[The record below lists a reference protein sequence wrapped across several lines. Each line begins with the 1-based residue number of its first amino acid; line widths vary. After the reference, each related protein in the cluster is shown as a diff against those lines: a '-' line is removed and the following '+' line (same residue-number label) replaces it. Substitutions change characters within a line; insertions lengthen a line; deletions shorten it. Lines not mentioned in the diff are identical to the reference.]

1 MLTFIQGSSGSGKT
15 EFIRQKIGSMLAKKD
30 QRIILIVPE
39 QFSFESERSIHRIL
53 GPQKASQVEVASFTR
68 LADGIFREYGGLAGS
83 YADETKKLILMNL
96 AVHELRDSLSF
107 YKKAS
112 AYESFTGL
120 MVQTVAELK
129 NAGISPEELEKI
141 ASRVES
147 DSLRDK
153 VEDISTLYAAYDAL
167 LHKAFFDPLES
178 LSRAAKKVKGTGYF
192 ENAAVF
198 VDEFKGFTAGEY
210 ELLREI
216 IKQSPMVYVSLCME
230 QEAQGEYGLFAFV
243 QATRDRL
250 TRIARQAGIT
260 VAAPVELLPGGR
272 FSDPELA
279 HFERT
284 VLRPAGEPYRG
295 NPTGGVEFV
304 TAQNEYDE
312 ADYAMGAILD
322 LVKSGDYRFRDV
334 AVVTRDLSV
343 YRHVL
348 ESAFQK
354 YDIPYYLDERNP
366 IESKPLIRFVR
377 SFLELAAR
385 GISTEGALN
394 LFKCG
399 LTPFTTEQ
407 VGGLEN
413 YCYTWDIRGTGWNSP
428 FIANP
433 SGFAAA
439 LTEQD
444 AEALAQANALREYL
458 KNGVDHFC
466 ARCGDTARS
475 MSTAL
480 YDALEELGV
489 KASLEG
495 IIAGLEQDAQPV
507 LAEDYA
513 RVWEILLELLDAVV
527 LAAGEVRLTR
537 ARFLELVSL
546 AARESDMGTLPQTL
560 DSVTVGDLSRVRMG
574 TPKAVIVLGANQG
587 VLPMI
592 PAQGGA
598 FSKRERKLLIQSGA
612 ELFETEEQTI
622 AEERFLAYKA
632 LSAPSH
638 KLIVTARRADV
649 AGTPLR
655 PSELFLQAKS
665 IFGERVAADAQDM
678 GLLFGC
684 RSPRTA
690 FLKLAEHYREDTPET
705 AALREY
711 LGSLPEYRDKAEL
724 LRRMLHPAPLR
735 LTDPA
740 AIRGLFGTRMQVS
753 PSRIE
758 TFYQCRFRYFCA
770 SGLQAKPRTKAELNP
785 METGSMIHQV
795 LYAVTANS
803 EYDFVTLPEKELRAR
818 VREELDRY
826 LETVMGGKKDKTARF
841 TYLYNRMGRTVFQIL
856 QHLREEFAQSEFRPS
871 DFELDISPDG
881 EVPPLEVQAPDGTK
895 ISIRGRIDRVDTYRS
910 KTTGETYVR
919 VVDYKSGAKKFN
931 LSDLYYG
938 LNLQMLVYLFCIWKN
953 GRGSYQNVL
962 PAGVLYMPAKDPSP
976 TLGREADDA
985 SSEKE
990 KRAQYKMNGL
1000 LLSDPTL
1007 LQAMDK
1013 EGGGIFIPAKLNK
1026 DGEPDKTSS
1035 IVSLGEMGRLYRH
1048 TCRLAK
1054 DMANELQAGGVEAC
1068 PINGLGYD
1076 PCAYCDF
1083 KAVCGVGPEDPRREI
1098 QAFSSKEDLFSQM
1111 EEEDKQDLE

>member
-1 MLTFIQGSSGSGKT
+1 M
-15 EFIRQKIGSMLAKKD
+15 
-30 QRIILIVPE
+30 
-39 QFSFESERSIHRIL
+39 
-53 GPQKASQVEVASFTR
+53 
-68 LADGIFREYGGLAGS
+68 
-83 YADETKKLILMNL
+83 
-96 AVHELRDSLSF
+96 
-107 YKKAS
+107 
-112 AYESFTGL
+112 
-120 MVQTVAELK
+120 
-129 NAGISPEELEKI
+129 
-141 ASRVES
+141 
-147 DSLRDK
+147 
-153 VEDISTLYAAYDAL
+153 
-167 LHKAFFDPLES
+167 
-178 LSRAAKKVKGTGYF
+178 
-192 ENAAVF
+192 
-198 VDEFKGFTAGEY
+198 
-210 ELLREI
+210 
-216 IKQSPMVYVSLCME
+216 
-230 QEAQGEYGLFAFV
+230 
-243 QATRDRL
+243 
-250 TRIARQAGIT
+250 
-260 VAAPVELLPGGR
+260 
-272 FSDPELA
+272 
-279 HFERT
+279 
-284 VLRPAGEPYRG
+284 
-295 NPTGGVEFV
+295 
-304 TAQNEYDE
+304 
-312 ADYAMGAILD
+312 
-322 LVKSGDYRFRDV
+322 
-334 AVVTRDLSV
+334 
-343 YRHVL
+343 
-348 ESAFQK
+348 
-354 YDIPYYLDERNP
+354 
-366 IESKPLIRFVR
+366 
-377 SFLELAAR
+377 
-385 GISTEGALN
+385 
-394 LFKCG
+394 
-399 LTPFTTEQ
+399 
-407 VGGLEN
+407 
-413 YCYTWDIRGTGWNSP
+413 
-428 FIANP
+428 
-433 SGFAAA
+433 
-439 LTEQD
+439 
-444 AEALAQANALREYL
+444 
-458 KNGVDHFC
+458 
-466 ARCGDTARS
+466 
-475 MSTAL
+475 
-480 YDALEELGV
+480 
-489 KASLEG
+489 
-495 IIAGLEQDAQPV
+495 
-507 LAEDYA
+507 
-513 RVWEILLELLDAVV
+513 
-527 LAAGEVRLTR
+527 
-537 ARFLELVSL
+537 
-546 AARESDMGTLPQTL
+546 
-560 DSVTVGDLSRVRMG
+560 
-574 TPKAVIVLGANQG
+574 
-587 VLPMI
+587 
-592 PAQGGA
+592 
-598 FSKRERKLLIQSGA
+598 
-612 ELFETEEQTI
+612 
-622 AEERFLAYKA
+622 
-632 LSAPSH
+632 
-638 KLIVTARRADV
+638 
-649 AGTPLR
+649 
-655 PSELFLQAKS
+655 QAKS

-740 AIRGLFGTRMQVS
+740 AIRGLFGSRMQVS

-826 LETVMGGKKDKTARF
+826 LETVMGGRRQNRPV
-841 TYLYNRMGRTVFQIL
+841 YLSVQPDGAHGVPDSSAPAGGIRPERVP
-856 QHLREEFAQSEFRPS
+856 PS
-871 DFELDISPDG
+871 DFELDIAPDG

-1098 QAFSSKEDLFSQM
+1098 QAFSSKEDRVLPDGGGRQAGSGI
-1111 EEEDKQDLE
+1111 KQKTIAERSADHGAKLDERTIPGHLGPGGLHADLRGGGQRQNCRAGAAGHPADHRSRAPRGRRPAADRHVFQRCGGGDERPHRGSVKRPAGC